1 MMTDTKQV
9 KASARQ
15 KPPAAGMGR
24 VKGSL
29 NKTTKTAKEAI
40 ALAAEKLGGA
50 DRLVAWAQEE
60 PQNER
65 VFWGTIY
72 PKLLP
77 LQVSGPD
84 GGPIQTE
91 STLNVSGL
99 STAVLSE
106 IVKAMDEAKPS

>member
-1 MMTDTKQV
+1 MGNNNKEV
-9 KASARQ
+9 KPIAKRR
-15 KPPAAGMGR
+15 PPAAGMGR

-40 ALAAEKLGGA
+40 ALAADKLGGA
-50 DRLVAWAQEE
+50 DRLVSWAQED

-77 LQVSGPD
+77 LQVTGE
-84 GGPIQTE
+84 GGGAVEVRATLDVDKLPTE
-91 STLNVSGL
+91 
-99 STAVLSE
+99 VLAQ
-106 IVKAMDEAKPS
+106 IMKAKDASDFG